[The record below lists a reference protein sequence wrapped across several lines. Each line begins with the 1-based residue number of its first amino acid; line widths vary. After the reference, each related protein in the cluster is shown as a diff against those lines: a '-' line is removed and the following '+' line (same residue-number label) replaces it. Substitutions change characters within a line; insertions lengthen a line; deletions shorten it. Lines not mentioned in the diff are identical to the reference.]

1 MISSKRNNLINSKI
15 IQLAKQY
22 HYQCQKVIFTMMF
35 KKKKNTNTS
44 GGSLDCDFSLSSA
57 GEKRS
62 NWIGV
67 SSKRLS
73 IGVEGGVGGLFDL
86 EESLKSKIN

>member
-1 MISSKRNNLINSKI
+1 MSLSIPKSDIYND
-15 IQLAKQY
+15 
-22 HYQCQKVIFTMMF
+22 V
-35 KKKKNTNTS
+35 KKNTNSS

-86 EESLKSKIN
+86 EESLKSKINQY